1 MSIESIPSYPITWF
15 DVPDVAELV
24 GTCVYNFFTVDE
36 MINESG
42 DTAVNGN
49 LSSSLL
55 KKGTAD
61 IGNLNARF
69 PRYVKLDFYV
79 EDTAKKILATK
90 NTSIKDVKAEVMAA
104 LQDGDINS
112 EESQAGTGFTTW
124 LFGNENLKVDLTNFW
139 ARRFTTLTG
148 TDLYVS
154 GSALDMLQDPSILG
168 TFPNPDFLESIL
180 PADFGLEADD
190 TTFLSSLSQRYYSA
204 TINGAYSEYMFKPT
218 IEKGL
223 AHNTTDPLRRFF
235 EAQKTPSEDLAAKWV
250 SDDEY
255 VLDLPF
261 TSITECKSPDFVAEA
276 EVVGYLFEKERI
288 FKGKSYTMPP
298 IFVAGSG
305 IRTAYDSQV
314 AYGQVYKYV
323 ARSIVK
329 FRIPITDWKSG
340 ETFIGEF
347 FWASRAS
354 SPVSVP
360 ITENRRPNPPSDIS
374 YYYNFDEDN
383 LIITWAPPVNP
394 QRDVKYI
401 QIYRRP
407 DTTKAFTL
415 IAHYDFDDSII
426 AQESPE
432 DIDLSLVRETP
443 MMPCTFVDYEWDKTK
458 SYIYSIVTIDARQLS
473 SYYSSQTRVYFDST
487 SNKLRKEFISYQ
499 GAPKQYPNWF
509 LKANFFSDCIKD
521 SSHKEVKIYF
531 NPETYTVVKA
541 GGEEVPV
548 FYSTD
553 IDPEAKYLFQFI
565 NVDRLDE
572 HQISAQITRQVP
584 TPETDTVSTPGLAR
598 TRLSARGGF
607 DDARLTGEDDISS
620 DYGDDY
626 DRP

>member
-1 MSIESIPSYPITWF
+1 MSIESVPSYPMKWF
-15 DVPDVAELV
+15 DAPEIEEMV
-24 GTCVYNFFTVDE
+24 GTSVYNFFTVDE

-49 LSSSLL
+49 LSSTLL

-69 PRYVKLDFYV
+69 PRYIKLDFYV
-79 EDTAKKILATK
+79 GDTSKKILTTK
-90 NTSIKDVKAEVMAA
+90 NTSIKSVKAEVLAA
-104 LQDGDINS
+104 LQEGKVNS
-112 EESQAGTGFTTW
+112 EESMAGTGFSTW

-139 ARRFTTLTG
+139 ARKYATLTG
-148 TDLYVS
+148 TDMFVS
-154 GSALDMLQDPSILG
+154 GSALDMLKEKAGD
-168 TFPNPDFLESIL
+168 FPNPDFLESIL
-180 PADFGLEADD
+180 PADFGLSTDD
-190 TTFLSSLSQRYYSA
+190 SSFLSSLSQRYFNA
-204 TINGAYSEYMFKPT
+204 TINNAYSEYMFRPT
-218 IEKGL
+218 IERGL
-223 AHNTTDPLRRFF
+223 APNMTDPMRRFF
-235 EAQKTPSEDLAAKWV
+235 EAQTTPSDDTSAKWV

-255 VLDLPF
+255 VLDLP
-261 TSITECKSPDFVAEA
+261 DFVSEG

-288 FKGKSYTMPP
+288 FKGKSYRMSP
-298 IFVAGSG
+298 IFVEGSDV
-305 IRTAYDSQV
+305 RTAYDSQV
-314 AYGQVYKYV
+314 AYDQTYKYA

-329 FRIPITDWKSG
+329 FRIPITDWASG

-347 FWASRAS
+347 FWASRLS
-354 SPVSVP
+354 SPVSV
-360 ITENRRPNPPSDIS
+360 TVAENRRPNPPSDIS

-383 LIITWAPPVNP
+383 LIITWSPPVNP

-401 QIYRRP
+401 QIYRRLST
-407 DTTKAFTL
+407 DKAFTL

-426 AQESPE
+426 VKESPE
-432 DIDLSLVRETP
+432 EVDLTLVRETL
-443 MMPCTFVDYEWDKTK
+443 MMPCTFVDYDWDKTK

-473 SYYSSQTRVYFDST
+473 SFYSSQTRVYFDST

-565 NVDRLDE
+565 NVDRLAE
-572 HQISAQITRQVP
+572 HQISVQVTREVP
-584 TPETDTVSTPGLAR
+584 VAETESTDTPMLTRA
-598 TRLSARGGF
+598 RLSARGGF
-607 DDARLTGEDDISS
+607 DDSRLTGE
-620 DYGDDY
+620 GDLRDPEGTES